1 MGVTA
6 ASHNDTLS
14 DRPLSPVSTP
24 SVSTPIDRWI
34 VERIQASVASQPIRC
49 VLWDGFDVGPR
60 HGAVA
65 TVSFNTRRALLSCAW
80 HPELYFG
87 EMYTSGAVDVS
98 GDFVKLMEAIYRRPP
113 PPTRFWQRW
122 QPRNT
127 LRLSRS
133 NVHHHYDIGNEFY
146 RLWLDRDLVYTC
158 AYFASQVQ
166 GGAAPPIAEMSL
178 EGAQTAKL
186 ERVCRKL
193 RLVPG
198 ERVVEAR
205 CGWGALALHMAK
217 HYGVTVKAFNI
228 STEQIAYAR
237 ERARVEDLS
246 RRVEFIEDD
255 YRNVSGQFEAFVSVG
270 MLEHVGLAN
279 FATLGTVVDRVLTPA
294 GRGLLHFIGRNRPAP
309 LNPWI
314 NRRIFPGAY
323 PPTLHEVCERVLEP
337 VGLSVLDVENLRLHY
352 AATLDHWRRR
362 FEQSVDRVRDM
373 FDESFVRAWR
383 LYLSG
388 SEASFSTGWLQL
400 FQIVFARGT
409 SNAIP
414 WTRLD

>member
-1 MGVTA
+1 M
-6 ASHNDTLS
+6 
-14 DRPLSPVSTP
+14 
-24 SVSTPIDRWI
+24 
-34 VERIQASVASQPIRC
+34 
-49 VLWDGFDVGPR
+49 
-60 HGAVA
+60 
-65 TVSFNTRRALLSCAW
+65 
-80 HPELYFG
+80 
-87 EMYTSGAVDVS
+87 
-98 GDFVKLMEAIYRRPP
+98 
-113 PPTRFWQRW
+113 
-122 QPRNT
+122 
-127 LRLSRS
+127 
-133 NVHHHYDIGNEFY
+133 
-146 RLWLDRDLVYTC
+146 
-158 AYFASQVQ
+158 
-166 GGAAPPIAEMSL
+166 
-178 EGAQTAKL
+178 
-186 ERVCRKL
+186 
-193 RLVPG
+193 
-198 ERVVEAR
+198 
-205 CGWGALALHMAK
+205 
-217 HYGVTVKAFNI
+217 
-228 STEQIAYAR
+228 
-237 ERARVEDLS
+237 EDLS